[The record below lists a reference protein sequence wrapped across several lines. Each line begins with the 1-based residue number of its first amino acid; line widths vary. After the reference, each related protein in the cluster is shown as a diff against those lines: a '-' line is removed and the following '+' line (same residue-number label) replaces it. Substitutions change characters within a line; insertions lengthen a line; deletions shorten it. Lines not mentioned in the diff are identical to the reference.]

1 MSDSE
6 AENAVVP
13 HRYSREDTR
22 EKEKNDIREDFNPR
36 TVQFERIPGVNYK
49 CEGLT
54 ERQN

>member
-22 EKEKNDIREDFNPR
+22 EKEKNDIRENFNPR

-54 ERQN
+54 ER